1 MKGCDGMNNY
11 ISENAILRF
20 AIDNGIIDCAT
31 IQQQIELK
39 QREEYLK
46 KHNNSIWQDKNGY
59 WKTYIND
66 VEDGRKK
73 RRLLKRKN
81 KSDLEDMIVELYQA
95 EDLNTFKNRYNK
107 WIERQRICG
116 RASETIY
123 KYKADYKRFFKGYPI
138 ETMDIADIN
147 DEVLSMHITAV
158 LEEKPIR
165 WRALKGIFGYI
176 NGVFKK
182 SIMDRVL
189 PKDSNPCDY
198 IDLPM
203 FRHLCAEEEGKTAEE
218 RTLSD
223 KERKVLLDK
232 LHNPKAKN
240 VNMVANFAIELALY
254 TGMRVGELA
263 ALRWE
268 DINTKQEYIRICHSE
283 KRDRE
288 NNTTFISTTKND
300 KVRIL
305 PLTDEIMDVLKR
317 TKEYE
322 LSKGYLGEFVFQNET
337 GRLHATIISKCAR
350 AKTRSDDFTNQKSIH
365 AIRRTLNSN
374 MRCAGVSATAAS
386 SLLGH
391 TVRVNEYNYTYD
403 TIDMST
409 KKMYI
414 EKAGKII

>member
-1 MKGCDGMNNY
+1 MQKGSGGMNNY
-11 ISENAILRF
+11 ISDSQMLRF
-20 AIDNGIIDCAT
+20 AIESGIIDIAT

-39 QREEYLK
+39 QREEYLNR
-46 KHNNSIWQDKNGY
+46 HNHSIWQGKDGC
-59 WKTYIND
+59 WRTYISEA
-66 VEDGRKK
+66 EDNKK
-73 RRLLKRKN
+73 RRLLKRRK
-81 KSDLEDMIVELYQA
+81 KADLEDMIIEIYQS
-95 EDLNTFKNRYNK
+95 EDLNTFKNRFNK
-107 WIERQRICG
+107 WVERQRICG
-116 RASETIY
+116 RSSETIY

-138 ETMDIADIN
+138 ETMDITDIN
-147 DEVLSMHITAV
+147 DEIVSMHIVSV
-158 LEEKPIR
+158 LKEKPIK
-165 WRALKGIFGYI
+165 WKALKCIFGYV
-176 NGVFKK
+176 NGMFKK
-182 SIMDRVL
+182 AIIDRVI

-203 FRHLCAEEEGKTAEE
+203 FKHLCAEEEKKTPEE

-223 KERKVLLDK
+223 KERKALLDK
-232 LHNPKAKN
+232 LRNPKAPN

-288 NNTTFISTTKND
+288 NNITFISTTKNG
-300 KVRIL
+300 KVRTL
-305 PLTDEIMDVLKR
+305 PLTDEIKDVLKR

-322 LSKGYLGEFVFQNET
+322 MSKGYLGEFVFQNEF
-337 GRLHATIISKCAR
+337 GRLHANIISKCAR
-350 AKTRSDDFTNQKSIH
+350 AKTRSNAFTNPKSIH

-403 TIDMST
+403 TMDMAT
-409 KKMYI
+409 KRAFI
-414 EKAGKII
+414 ENAGKII